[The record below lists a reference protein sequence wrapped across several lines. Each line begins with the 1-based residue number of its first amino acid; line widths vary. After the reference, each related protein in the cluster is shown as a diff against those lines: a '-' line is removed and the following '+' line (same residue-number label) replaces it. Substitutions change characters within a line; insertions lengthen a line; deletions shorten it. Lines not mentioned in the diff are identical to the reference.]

1 MSQKK
6 WKTSEK
12 PVELASVTF
21 RPSLGSASTNYV
33 PYLSAAYRNT
43 LPPLV
48 SETLREVR
56 AVPFYV
62 PFYVPCPITCRPAP
76 PV

>member
-1 MSQKK
+1 MNQKK

-12 PVELASVTF
+12 PVELASGTF

-48 SETLREVR
+48 SETLARC
-56 AVPFYV
+56 
-62 PFYVPCPITCRPAP
+62 VPCPITCPITRRALLRAALPP